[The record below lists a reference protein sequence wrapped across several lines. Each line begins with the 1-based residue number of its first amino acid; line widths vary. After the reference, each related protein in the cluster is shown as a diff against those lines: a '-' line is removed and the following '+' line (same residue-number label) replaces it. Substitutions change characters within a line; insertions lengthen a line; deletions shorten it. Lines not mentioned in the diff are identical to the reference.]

1 MVVALN
7 DGTYIYNSTSAKE
20 YLNSLGFDNFDIEE
34 LRNMLCG
41 DAIEDA
47 YNRGWQ
53 DCYKEDEIQ
62 IDGYFCGARDLAE
75 AVDNLCDDFRKQY
88 KSAAI
93 LKVLDAIKTCIRE
106 NRID

>member
-1 MVVALN
+1 MSIVLK
-7 DGTYIYNSTSAKE
+7 DRFIYNKAE
-20 YLNSLGFDNFDIEE
+20 AIDYLASLGFDNFDIEE
-34 LRNMLCG
+34 FRDMLCG

-93 LKVLDAIKTCIRE
+93 LKILDAIKTCVRE